1 MLPRNKRGITAVIL
15 AATAATEISL
25 VRQLCRSHSSVV
37 VVDGRGQHMSFVLP
51 RNRSQH
57 WPYYYWVGI
66 LRTTMRL
73 STVPLRRLKLRLIM
87 RMITFPMKDPSSCLP
102 RRFCGFKKD
111 RAGGQA
117 VAVAP
122 RGLFRH
128 VLDRAEGREG
138 GREKYPGY
146 LARSGSPLRIQFV
159 GSGREY
165 FKLVSIEKAFF
176 RSYLKD
182 KRERFASVHGC
193 DVKFT
198 LHQREL
204 KHDKIT

>member
-1 MLPRNKRGITAVIL
+1 
-15 AATAATEISL
+15 
-25 VRQLCRSHSSVV
+25 
-37 VVDGRGQHMSFVLP
+37 MSFVLP

-57 WPYYYWVGI
+57 WLYYHWVGI

-73 STVPLRRLKLRLIM
+73 STVPLRRLKLRLM
-87 RMITFPMKDPSSCLP
+87 RITFPMKDPSSCPP

-117 VAVAP
+117 VAP

-128 VLDRAEGREG
+128 ALDRAEGREG
-138 GREKYPGY
+138 GRNI
-146 LARSGSPLRIQFV
+146 LAISEVPLRIQFV
-159 GSGREY
+159 GSGRHEY
-165 FKLVSIEKAFF
+165 FKLVSIEKALPE
-176 RSYLKD
+176 RG
-182 KRERFASVHGC
+182 REHFASVHGC